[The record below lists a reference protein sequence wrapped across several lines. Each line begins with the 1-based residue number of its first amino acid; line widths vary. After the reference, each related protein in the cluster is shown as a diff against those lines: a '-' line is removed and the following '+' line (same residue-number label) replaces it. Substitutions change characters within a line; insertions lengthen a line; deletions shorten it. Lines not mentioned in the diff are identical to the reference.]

1 MAASLLHLN
10 RSRSIFDVFGFLNW
24 NISPIKNFRRMYTAK
39 KLAVGNRI
47 RWGQRATLKCVC
59 IRFDLKYI
67 IRIYTVSQLIDDLK
81 FFFLCILYNENYGIP
96 QMKRAEFSNYIISKI
111 PLNRYTATANQ
122 QIC

>member
-59 IRFDLKYI
+59 IRFDSKYI

-81 FFFLCILYNENYGIP
+81 
-96 QMKRAEFSNYIISKI
+96 KKI
-111 PLNRYTATANQ
+111 FMYPLQ
-122 QIC
+122 